1 MANLAT
7 PNTQSEGKGKSGRKS
22 VGEKLK
28 AAEARIAELEAKLAQ
43 PQRRRGRKNPLDD
56 QPFDEHGF
64 ADTFFPD

>member
-43 PQRRRGRKNPLDD
+43 PQRRRGRKNP
-56 QPFDEHGF
+56 P
-64 ADTFFPD
+64 PDRDWETD